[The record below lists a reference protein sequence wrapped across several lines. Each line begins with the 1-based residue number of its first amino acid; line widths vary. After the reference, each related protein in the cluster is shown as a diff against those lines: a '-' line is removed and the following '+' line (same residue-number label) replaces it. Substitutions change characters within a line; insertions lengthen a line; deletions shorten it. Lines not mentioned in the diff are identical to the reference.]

1 MERKEFLDWLFN
13 RAGSSDELIIVSENK
28 VIYGWKEGV
37 LGGINYKQKECT
49 FEKFIELHN
58 SGELKD

>member
-1 MERKEFLDWLFN
+1 MERQEFVGWLFN

-28 VIYGWKEGV
+28 VIYGWKEAV
-37 LGGINYKQKECT
+37 FGGINYKQKECT
-49 FEKFIELHN
+49 FEEFIELHK